1 LMLLSFAQAGFS
13 FFASPRKAKL
23 CGAQQT
29 PKRLPG
35 KEKATALLP
44 LDYEPVERSVWPFR
58 VQTQTDWFCRLYF
71 SLL

>member
-44 LDYEPVERSVWPFR
+44 LDYEPVERSV
-58 VQTQTDWFCRLYF
+58 
-71 SLL
+71 